1 MVGRL
6 SESLEHDTTKNYQ
19 DRGWAWVVM
28 CGAFLVHFLTAGCEK
43 AFSLWYI
50 EILDEFGTNSATAAS
65 LGGFSAAVRLILAP
79 ITVILCA
86 KFTIQYVV
94 MAGGLLSCIG
104 MIIAAR
110 TTSLW
115 GLYAGFGIIY
125 GFGLTLVFTPALV
138 VCTVYFERRR
148 ATALSLSLAGA
159 GFGAFCIPQ
168 LITYLLQLYGYR
180 GAMLLMAGIALNYV
194 VSGAIFFTPIEE
206 KVNKP
211 EDTEVNLHKSTSFV
225 IRIKSKFVFLDLL
238 RDGWFMLFIS
248 SFIFNMMGSGP
259 VTTLILHFAEE
270 LGINVKVSVF
280 LFAIEGGVQIF
291 ARSLSGLLFDQKVIK
306 KYRGIFWC
314 VNIILSALI
323 VCLFAAANDFTAL
336 CILMGFRG
344 LFLAIYISHQTLM
357 TCDMYNKPKDSGL
370 LPHAIGMTQLSKGIG
385 ILLGSMISGMLKD
398 STGGYRI
405 AFLFLGLSQMFGAT
419 MALQAIIYRKH
430 NCFCKTDED
439 NSVSRLSH
447 RRQSQEALL
456 ANVVEPSDRYTVEF
470 DGNEKGEIEI
480 LPEEVQKV

>member
-1 MVGRL
+1 
-6 SESLEHDTTKNYQ
+6 
-19 DRGWAWVVM
+19 
-28 CGAFLVHFLTAGCEK
+28 
-43 AFSLWYI
+43 
-50 EILDEFGTNSATAAS
+50 
-65 LGGFSAAVRLILAP
+65 
-79 ITVILCA
+79 
-86 KFTIQYVV
+86 

-125 GFGLTLVFTPALV
+125 GNDYYFCLLSTLGFGLTLVFTPALV

-270 LGINVKVSVF
+270 LGVSPFGKSFSKPVF
-280 LFAIEGGVQIF
+280 
-291 ARSLSGLLFDQKVIK
+291 
-306 KYRGIFWC
+306 
-314 VNIILSALI
+314 
-323 VCLFAAANDFTAL
+323 
-336 CILMGFRG
+336 
-344 LFLAIYISHQTLM
+344 
-357 TCDMYNKPKDSGL
+357 
-370 LPHAIGMTQLSKGIG
+370 
-385 ILLGSMISGMLKD
+385 
-398 STGGYRI
+398 
-405 AFLFLGLSQMFGAT
+405 
-419 MALQAIIYRKH
+419 
-430 NCFCKTDED
+430 NCSF
-439 NSVSRLSH
+439 
-447 RRQSQEALL
+447 
-456 ANVVEPSDRYTVEF
+456 
-470 DGNEKGEIEI
+470 
-480 LPEEVQKV
+480 